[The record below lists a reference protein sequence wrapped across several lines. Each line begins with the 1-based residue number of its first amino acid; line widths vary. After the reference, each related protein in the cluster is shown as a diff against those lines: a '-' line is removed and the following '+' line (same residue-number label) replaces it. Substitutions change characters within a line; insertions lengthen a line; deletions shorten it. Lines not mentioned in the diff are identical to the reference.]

1 MCLLPLFHIIRGK
14 SAAAYI
20 FAWSCHLINH
30 SRYVNI
36 ISLRVLP
43 QILLSPVRAAMFS
56 FHYRP
61 YELEDGWMGN
71 SATLIMI
78 RDALNSVDASIKKYV
93 AVRLLNFMTATKL
106 VFVHEQRVTGAFSTL
121 IPFKEVRESNL
132 TSMASTLFDQEI
144 L

>member
-1 MCLLPLFHIIRGK
+1 
-14 SAAAYI
+14 
-20 FAWSCHLINH
+20 
-30 SRYVNI
+30 
-36 ISLRVLP
+36 
-43 QILLSPVRAAMFS
+43 
-56 FHYRP
+56 
-61 YELEDGWMGN
+61 MGN

-132 TSMASTLFDQEI
+132 TSTASTLFDQEP
-144 L
+144 LD